1 MPSSRKPHVPR
12 EAAGKSGRKPG
23 GAPVGGSGGA
33 TGGGSTPVN
42 STAGKA
48 ATTGGVITASRSLSG
63 LPGAAD
69 NSKAPAGSG
78 GASILAFPE
87 PKGKRRRRNVLIT
100 ALVAAALTAGV
111 VAGAIYSPVLAIR
124 TVTVSGTKLLT
135 VEQVQEALRPVQGVP
150 LPQVAE
156 AEVAALLA
164 PLVQVKDVRVQARPP
179 SELVVEIRERVPVAL
194 VKQGEQHLL
203 VDVDGVELAA
213 GADPAATALPVIDG
227 GAGAIGQ
234 ELFQATAAVL
244 GALPPEILARL
255 SNASAQSV
263 DAVELKLVDGQTV
276 VWGNAEDRSLKA
288 KVLQALLQV
297 PADPKNP
304 VRVYDV
310 SAPRNPVTR

>member
-1 MPSSRKPHVPR
+1 MASSRKPPVPR
-12 EAAGKSGRKPG
+12 DKSAGAKPAGARAAAAKAAGTGVISASKSVPG
-23 GAPVGGSGGA
+23 VPDSAA
-33 TGGGSTPVN
+33 TGAMSP
-42 STAGKA
+42 APKPKE
-48 ATTGGVITASRSLSG
+48 
-63 LPGAAD
+63 PGM
-69 NSKAPAGSG
+69 PA

-87 PKGKRRRRNVLIT
+87 PKGKKRRRNVLLAAGIVAAVT
-100 ALVAAALTAGV
+100 ACILVAA
-111 VAGAIYSPVLAIR
+111 IFSPVLAIR

-135 VEQVQEALRPVQGVP
+135 ANQVQASLQPLQGVP

-156 AEVAALLA
+156 GEVRELLA
-164 PLVQVKDVRVQARPP
+164 PLVQVKDVKVEARPP
-179 SELVVEIRERVPVAL
+179 SELVVKIQERVPVAQ
-194 VKQGEQHLL
+194 VKQGEQYLL
-203 VDVDGVELAA
+203 VDVEGVQLATS
-213 GADPAATALPVIDG
+213 ADPASTALPVIDG

-244 GALPPEILARL
+244 GALPPDILARM

-276 VWGNAEDRSLKA
+276 VWGNAEERELKA

-304 VRVYDV
+304 VRIYDV